1 MAKIKSAIYWRW
13 LGWRPF
19 AISAKYK
26 ACTNAWETFI
36 LKIEYIYWI
45 LKCQNTTTCLQIS
58 EIDSQNFFC
67 NLNNRSF
74 HLLAFS
80 SKFRCRLLC
89 LIPLKT
95 NIFKKYKNSQKK
107 CISELENLLFILFR
121 LLWNFSFFHNER
133 TTFVLMVWWKKARL
147 GLEGHLKS
155 CSSSW
160 NLLLDSEW

>member
-19 AISAKYK
+19 AISAEYK

-107 CISELENLLFILFR
+107 IVYLNLKIF
-121 LLWNFSFFHNER
+121 FSFCSDYYGIFPFFIMREPHSCLWFDE
-133 TTFVLMVWWKKARL
+133 KKL
-147 GLEGHLKS
+147 V
-155 CSSSW
+155 
-160 NLLLDSEW
+160 

>member
-1 MAKIKSAIYWRW
+1 MAKIKSAIHWRW

-26 ACTNAWETFI
+26 ACTNAWKTLI

-45 LKCQNTTTCLQIS
+45 LKCQNTTTCFQIS

-95 NIFKKYKNSQKK
+95 NISKKYKNSQK
-107 CISELENLLFILFR
+107 NLVYLNLKVF
-121 LLWNFSFFHNER
+121 FSFLQIIMEIFFFFIMREALSCLW
-133 TTFVLMVWWKKARL
+133 FDEKKL
-147 GLEGHLKS
+147 V
-155 CSSSW
+155 
-160 NLLLDSEW
+160 